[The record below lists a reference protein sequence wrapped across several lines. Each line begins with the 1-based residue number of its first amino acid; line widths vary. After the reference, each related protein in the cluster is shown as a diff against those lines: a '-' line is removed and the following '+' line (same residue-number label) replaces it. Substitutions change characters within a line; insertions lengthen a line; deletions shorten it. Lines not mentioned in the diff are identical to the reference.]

1 MRSQTLPPALCL
13 MMAILFSLSPT
24 FSSAKSLNY
33 SSELTDFK
41 TVKPVS
47 ALTDTDNILV
57 QNAQKK
63 TVKRATAEV
72 NPALVSETSVTN
84 QNTLN
89 EENSYISVENTAVG
103 NEIISKSNIVEI
115 TGDSS
120 LFGKGMFYG
129 FTLMVILLNFI
140 CFFLFEEKIFLFY
153 SLTLTAITATFLN
166 IDSLFPLFGIN
177 GIENV
182 EAMQST
188 LLLLATACGAVF
200 ASKYLTLEEFF
211 PKLRWVAASLLGF
224 SFMMTFSGWISET
237 AFYTAVA
244 NIACF
249 AVLSLYFSAGV
260 ALFSKKNYAKFYA
273 IGFGIPLLFSLDFF
287 VFQKIGFNF
296 LSTESFH
303 LKAATVVEML
313 LITYA
318 IIYRMRAIK
327 DEHEMR
333 QTEMR
338 IFLKR
343 QEVLNRSNTEK
354 LMQDMYLENLIMQYD
369 LDGFEIKLLQ
379 YISEGKD
386 NAKIAR
392 KLKTTEL
399 DIELCTKEL
408 YNKLEI
414 GDHIQQDYRMVETQP
429 DYIYN

>member
-1 MRSQTLPPALCL
+1 MRSRIIPPALCL
-13 MMAILFSLSPT
+13 MMAILLSLSPSIST
-24 FSSAKSLNY
+24 AKSLNY
-33 SSELTDFK
+33 NSELTDLK
-41 TVKPVS
+41 DVKPIS
-47 ALTDTDNILV
+47 AVTDADKLLV
-57 QNAQKK
+57 QNAQKESVEK
-63 TVKRATAEV
+63 PVAVDKS
-72 NPALVSETSVTN
+72 VSGSERVVTN

-89 EENSYISVENTAVG
+89 EEYTYNSTVNTAVG
-103 NEIISKSNIVEI
+103 NEIITNSNIAKI
-115 TGDSS
+115 SGDST
-120 LFGKGMFYG
+120 LFRSGMFYG
-129 FTLMVILLNFI
+129 FTIMVILLNLI

-166 IDSLFPLFGIN
+166 IDSLFPLLGIN

-188 LLLLATACGAVF
+188 LLLLATASGAVF

-211 PKLRWVAASLLGF
+211 PKLRWVAASLIGF
-224 SFMMTFSGWISET
+224 AFMMTFSGWISET
-237 AFYTAVA
+237 AFYTAVS

-249 AVLSLYFSAGV
+249 AVLGLYFSAGV

-327 DEHEMR
+327 EEHQFR

-386 NAKIAR
+386 NSKIAR

-399 DIELCTKEL
+399 DIELNTKEL

-414 GDHIQQDYRMVETQP
+414 GDHIQSDYRMVETQP